1 MIYLPKG
8 RQYFRHRA
16 ITSSKHKHHH
26 SCNGMN
32 RGSII
37 GSPSRWRQSGSNPD
51 CGEGQ
56 CLGNGTFLSAI
67 QGQNSFASLMA
78 GVAIGEGLYPLTVA
92 SQAQSGADCFVKTVC
107 EVMPSFAWQAL
118 LPVDL

>member
-1 MIYLPKG
+1 M
-8 RQYFRHRA
+8 
-16 ITSSKHKHHH
+16 SSKHKCHH
-26 SCNGMN
+26 SHNGMN

-56 CLGNGTFLSAI
+56 CLGNGTSLSTI

-78 GVAIGEGLYPLTVA
+78 GVAIGKGSYPFAVG
-92 SQAQSGADCFVKTVC
+92 SQARSGADCFIEMVC
-107 EVMPSFAWQAL
+107 KVMPSFAWQVL
-118 LPVDL
+118 LPIDL